1 MDVIVLA
8 VELHELA
15 LEVLAYGPHDL
26 LHAPKMNVLEHL
38 VPELGHKNQVDM
50 HHENTVP
57 ASANVLHVSHN
68 PSM

>member
-1 MDVIVLA
+1 
-8 VELHELA
+8 
-15 LEVLAYGPHDL
+15 
-26 LHAPKMNVLEHL
+26 MNVLEHL